1 MLTMKFQN
9 VNIAKVLLFSSY
21 FGGYCM
27 SYEKVKKASNKI
39 IGTKQTVKA
48 LKSGEV
54 IEVFIALD
62 VDSKIKNRV
71 IETAREMNVP
81 ITTVDSMQKLGKACG
96 IDVGAATVA
105 ITR

>member
-1 MLTMKFQN
+1 
-9 VNIAKVLLFSSY
+9 
-21 FGGYCM
+21 M

-48 LKSGEV
+48 LKSGQVVEV
-54 IEVFIALD
+54 IVALD
-62 VDSKIKNRV
+62 ADDKIKNRV
-71 IETAREMNVP
+71 IDVAKEMNVP
-81 ITTVDSMQKLGKACG
+81 IVTVDSMKELGKACG

>member
-1 MLTMKFQN
+1 
-9 VNIAKVLLFSSY
+9 
-21 FGGYCM
+21 M

-48 LKSGEV
+48 LKSGQVVEV
-54 IEVFIALD
+54 IVALD
-62 VDSKIKNRV
+62 SDDKIKNRV
-71 IETAREMNVP
+71 IDVAKEMNVP
-81 ITTVDSMQKLGKACG
+81 IVTVDSMKELGKACG